1 MSFLMICDDKNNT
14 GKGDASMLKKY
25 RVNLSDINDLDIFKK
40 INNVYFDTNEDRLP
54 QKKIDQYLDIE
65 QKILQ
70 INAKIKIFNSPQII
84 GFLRNKYEQHM
95 FFQNICKDNPVFFIP
110 DFKIINDVTDISKLD
125 IKYPCLIQPSIA
137 LTGDF
142 MYFCNSNE
150 ELLEN
155 YNKILN
161 TYYNTPWHGAKNLSQ
176 IKIGKDNPI
185 FVREFIDS
193 KNSLMNGYRNCIRLM
208 VVNNEIIG
216 IYVRINNNNHDIRS
230 CNINCNNFELNNV
243 DKKFYNF
250 YIENRDWFTIFL
262 DNIYKK
268 TGNGSFSID
277 MLYKDN
283 KIYICEIGHKWY
295 DKTSHKYVKTDRLVE
310 HWKDPIK
317 LLKEKIGI

>member
-1 MSFLMICDDKNNT
+1 MICDDKKNT
-14 GKGDASMLKKY
+14 GKGDSSMLKKY

-193 KNSLMNGYRNCIRLM
+193 KNSLIDGFRNCVRLM
-208 VVNNEIIG
+208 VVKNEISG
-216 IYVRINNNNHDIRS
+216 IYVRINESRWCIHTSDN
-230 CNINCNNFELNNV
+230 CKENITLNNA
-243 DKKFYNF
+243 DKNFYNF
-250 YIENRDWFTIFL
+250 YLKNLEYFTIFL
-262 DNIYKK
+262 NKIYEK

-277 MLYKDN
+277 LVYKDN